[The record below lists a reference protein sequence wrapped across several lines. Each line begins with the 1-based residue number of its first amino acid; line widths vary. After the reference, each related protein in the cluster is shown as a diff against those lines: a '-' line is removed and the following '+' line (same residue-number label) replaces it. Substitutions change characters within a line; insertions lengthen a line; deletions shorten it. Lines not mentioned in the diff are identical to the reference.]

1 MITVPEDDLP
11 DSLRGTAVP
20 ESDLPDAA
28 PAPKPAENMARS
40 AGIKPLEGPVSP
52 RSGKPVSALRGAME
66 QQPIAMGDM
75 GGAARGAAQFLGKGL
90 IDTVGSAIG
99 GTAGL
104 LGAAGKTAI
113 DLVQG
118 SELGNAI
125 DAGANTGAGIANSVQ
140 GAAGKVSGMIPQNQ
154 QAQNLAT
161 NVGGVMQDFKSKMG
175 EGGAYAGEALIGP
188 EAKEPMRAMGEAYA
202 DMAPTILVA
211 PSAIR
216 AGAQMAATPK
226 PPMAQ
231 IPSALTQMKKNG
243 YAVPPQA
250 INPTVTN
257 KIAAT
262 IANPDEL
269 LAEIQRKNAV
279 VDERHAKADI
289 GLTEDQFLNKRNVAR
304 VKAEAGRAYENL
316 RKLDDVQLTVDDELR
331 RAVMESDKASQTLK
345 DNFPSYYHDSPLERL
360 KAETLDAKHGMSVGD
375 LLDHVQ
381 NLRNDAKAL
390 FKKSD
395 AGPAERKQAHA
406 MRNVATAMEDWL
418 ERKVTE
424 EYYVGGEA
432 TAVPTP
438 GNAVVRMGEA
448 PTPTK
453 QGVLTKVDN
462 AKRQKLIDDWRKAR
476 VTLAKVDNIEEA
488 ANLETGQIDPSKVSR
503 IAKEGGK
510 LTGGLEKIRQAHDAT
525 KDLESSHL
533 RASDSAVGTA
543 VAKAVRGVG
552 GVLASGSAGAGAGA
566 AVGGPVGAA
575 IGGAGGVVLPFATR
589 KLMAGLLNKY
599 MSSPSPSLLEQIRQI
614 DPKTAAKL
622 TAASAAPTNTPL
634 PPKDRLKL
642 E

>member
-1 MITVPEDDLP
+1 MIPVPEDDLP
-11 DSLRGTAVP
+11 DSLKGTAVP

-28 PAPKPAENMARS
+28 PAPKPAENMAR
-40 AGIKPLEGPVSP
+40 ATGIKPLAGPVSP

-66 QQPIAMGDM
+66 QQPIAMQDM
-75 GGAARGAAQFLGKGL
+75 GDAARGTAEFLGKGL

-118 SELGNAI
+118 SELGAAI
-125 DAGANTGAGIANSVQ
+125 DAGANTGADAVNSVQ
-140 GAAGKVSGMIPQNQ
+140 GAAGKISGMIPQNQ
-154 QAQNLAT
+154 QAQNIAH
-161 NVGGVMQDFKSKMG
+161 NVGGVMQDFRTKMG
-175 EGGAYAGEALIGP
+175 KGGAYAGEALIGP

-202 DMAPTILVA
+202 DMAPTILGA

-216 AGAQMAATPK
+216 AGRQMASTPK
-226 PPMAQ
+226 PRMDQ
-231 IPSALTQMKKNG
+231 TPSALTQMKSNG

-250 INPTVTN
+250 INPTMLN
-257 KIAAT
+257 KVAAT
-262 IANPDEL
+262 VANPDEL
-269 LAEIQRKNAV
+269 LAEIQRKNAK

-289 GLTEDQFLNKRNVAR
+289 GLEERQFLNRRNVANK
-304 VKAEAGRAYENL
+304 KAKAGIAYDNL

-331 RAVMESDKASQTLK
+331 RAVMESDKASQGLRER
-345 DNFPSYYHDSPLERL
+345 FPDFYRNNNLENIKSESL
-360 KAETLDAKHGMSVGD
+360 STHASLGVGD
-375 LLDHVQ
+375 LLEHVQ
-381 NLRNDAKAL
+381 NLRNDAKTL
-390 FKKSD
+390 FRKAD
-395 AGPAERKQAHA
+395 AGPLERKQAYA
-406 MRNVATAMEDWL
+406 MRNIATAMEDWL

-476 VTLAKVDNIEEA
+476 VMLAKIDNIEEA
-488 ANLETGQIDPSKVSR
+488 ANLDTGQVNPAIVSR

-510 LTGGLEKIRQAHDAT
+510 LTGGLEKIRQAYDST
-525 KDLESSHL
+525 KDLDSSHL
-533 RASDSAVGTA
+533 RASDSAVGNA

-622 TAASAAPTNTPL
+622 TAAQAGQTNTKL
-634 PPKDRLKL
+634 PEPQK
-642 E
+642 